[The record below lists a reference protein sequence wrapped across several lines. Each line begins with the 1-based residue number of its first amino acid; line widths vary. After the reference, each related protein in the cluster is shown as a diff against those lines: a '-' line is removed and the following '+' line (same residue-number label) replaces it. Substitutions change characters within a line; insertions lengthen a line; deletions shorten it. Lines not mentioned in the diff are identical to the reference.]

1 MLEASSL
8 ISGVQQMFHIGS
20 IGDTK
25 AYIDI
30 GGEYK
35 IFFSNKP
42 MAKIMLYSLHRAER
56 RPPTCIIHFYC
67 CS

>member
-35 IFFSNKP
+35 IFFLNKP
-42 MAKIMLYSLHRAER
+42 MAKIMLYSLH
-56 RPPTCIIHFYC
+56 
-67 CS
+67 